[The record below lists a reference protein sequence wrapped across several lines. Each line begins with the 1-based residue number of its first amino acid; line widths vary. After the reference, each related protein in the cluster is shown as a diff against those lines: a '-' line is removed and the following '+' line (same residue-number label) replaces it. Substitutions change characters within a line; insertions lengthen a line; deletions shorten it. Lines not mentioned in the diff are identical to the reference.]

1 MNPKID
7 QNVPETDK
15 KRKRLGC
22 LIVFLF
28 IPVLLGVLFYPVLR
42 TLRHRAWCSG
52 RIVAIEREILKP
64 LAEKYDFPDNMEL
77 RIPGD
82 ISFSKNFVVSF
93 SLEIGN
99 PDRLTE
105 IVKDVYTLKQKSPGL
120 SREVFDVEFVC
131 NDPQNPVK
139 YRVVMPGE
147 NGYEGRRT
155 VYPPDLNPSE
165 QESKETDGVTE

>member
-1 MNPKID
+1 MNPETI
-7 QNVPETDK
+7 QNVQKTDK
-15 KRKRLGC
+15 KHNKLSC

-28 IPVLLGVLFYPVLR
+28 IPVLLGVLFYPALR

-64 LAEKYDFPDNMEL
+64 LKEKYEFPDDLEL
-77 RIPGD
+77 RIPGN

-120 SREVFDVEFVC
+120 SKEVFDVEFVC
-131 NDPQNPVK
+131 SDPKNPVK
-139 YRVVMPGE
+139 FRVMMPGE

-165 QESKETDGVTE
+165 QESKETDGAAE

>member
-1 MNPKID
+1 MEPERN

-22 LIVFLF
+22 LIVFLL
-28 IPVLLGVLFYPVLR
+28 IPVLLGVLYYPAFR
-42 TLRHRAWCSG
+42 RMRYRAWCSG

-64 LAEKYDFPDNMEL
+64 LKEKYEFPDDLEL

-82 ISFSKNFVVSF
+82 ISFSKNFVVCF

-99 PDRLTE
+99 PDQLTE
-105 IVKDVYTLKQKSPGL
+105 IVKEVYDLKQNSPGL
-120 SREVFDVEFVC
+120 SREVFNVEFVC
-131 NDPQNPVK
+131 SDPQNPVRF
-139 YRVVMPGE
+139 RVVMPGE

-155 VYPPDLNPSE
+155 ASVYSSE
-165 QESKETDGVTE
+165 PQTEAKENEGAAE

>member
-1 MNPKID
+1 MEPERN

-22 LIVFLF
+22 LIVFLL
-28 IPVLLGVLFYPVLR
+28 IPVLLGVLYYPAFR
-42 TLRHRAWCSG
+42 RMRYRAWCSG

-64 LAEKYDFPDNMEL
+64 LKEKYEFPDDLEL

-82 ISFSKNFVVSF
+82 ISFSKNFVVCF

-99 PDRLTE
+99 PDQLTE
-105 IVKDVYTLKQKSPGL
+105 IVKEVYTLKQNSPGL
-120 SREVFDVEFVC
+120 SREVFDVEFVSS
-131 NDPQNPVK
+131 DPQNPVRF
-139 YRVVMPGE
+139 RVVMPGE

-155 VYPPDLNPSE
+155 ASVYSSE
-165 QESKETDGVTE
+165 PQTEAKENEGAAK